1 MVPTEFQE
9 NSCLKNQNN
18 GLPSNTIGEF
28 TIENHHYLIL
38 LLPKE
43 PTINLTKQSEE
54 KIFKEISYFEIQGQ
68 YCAIIEAKH
77 NSKKNKPS
85 LADLLTKRELQIASL
100 VALGRVNKQIAKQL
114 HISEWTVA
122 SHIRRIF
129 DKLGV
134 DSRAAMV
141 YHCASLIQKVEALKQ
156 LKTN

>member
-9 NSCLKNQNN
+9 NSCLKKQNE

-28 TIENHHYLIL
+28 TIDNHHYLIL

-43 PTINLTKQSEE
+43 PSINLTEQSEE
-54 KIFKEISYFEIQGQ
+54 KVFKEISYFEIQGQ
-68 YCAIIEAKH
+68 YCAIIEAKP
-77 NSKKNKPS
+77 NSNKNKPS

-141 YHCASLIQKVEALKQ
+141 YHCAPLIQKVQELQQVMK
-156 LKTN
+156 

>member
-1 MVPTEFQE
+1 MVSTKFQA
-9 NSCLKNQNN
+9 NGCLKKQDD

-43 PTINLTKQSEE
+43 PTANPKKQSEGNVWE
-54 KIFKEISYFEIQGQ
+54 AISHFKIQGQ
-68 YCAIIEAKH
+68 YCAIIEAEP
-77 NSKKNKPS
+77 NSSNNKPS
-85 LADLLTKRELQIASL
+85 LADILTKRELQIASL

-141 YHCASLIQKVEALKQ
+141 YHCASLIQKIQTFKQ
-156 LKTN
+156 AIE